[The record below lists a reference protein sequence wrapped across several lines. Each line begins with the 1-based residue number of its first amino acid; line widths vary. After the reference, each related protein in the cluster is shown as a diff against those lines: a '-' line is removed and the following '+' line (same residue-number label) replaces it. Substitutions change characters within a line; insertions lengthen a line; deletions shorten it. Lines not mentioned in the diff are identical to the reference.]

1 MAGKPNEKKSSLAD
15 AYPHIAEMVLG
26 GDWIELGYC
35 YSTETYA
42 RALYEGGMLWGGGTA
57 DMTLEELL
65 EALDEGIAE
74 SNLELGS

>member
-1 MAGKPNEKKSSLAD
+1 MTGKKKARTSPLAD

-35 YSTETYA
+35 YNTETYA

-65 EALDEGIAE
+65 EALEEGIAE
-74 SNLELGS
+74 SNLELGR